1 MREPGRHAWHL
12 AWPLSF
18 RQSLLVAFLCIAM
31 LLSGALLRALLALQ
45 DLAERNRAASLGNMH
60 LIEEVGQLG
69 ARTTGLERLAR
80 QFLVLDDPAL
90 RARYMQAWENAR
102 EATLRLRADL
112 PAALQPL
119 AAEWLALG
127 STAGE
132 ILSRA
137 PNARAVDAGALL
149 DAFGQLAALNN
160 RFSAAGKQYIDQR
173 NAALEDEIT
182 AQRGALTG
190 LAAMAIALAL
200 ALAALFGLWLSR
212 PLRQVQAAITQLGEG
227 GLQAPVRISGPPDLR
242 ELGTQLDWLRLRL
255 VELEDNKA
263 RFLRHVS
270 HELKTPLAALREGV
284 ALLEDE
290 TAGELSDNQREV
302 AAILRENTI
311 ALQEQIEGLLHF
323 NASVFGARS
332 LRAAPLDLNA
342 LLAKVMLSQ
351 RMQVNARGLRVSVNG
366 QAPTLNADAEKLE
379 VAFTNLLSNAIRFS
393 PKGGAVT
400 FIVEAA
406 RGFVRVDCVDEGPGV
421 APQDVER
428 IFEPFQQGERQPLE
442 ARHGSGI
449 GLAIVREF
457 IAAHGG
463 SVRLLPSARGAHF
476 RVELPRDIPAAPLGS
491 PSRAPDARP
500 AAGTGAGTQG
510 GVHPTSQA
518 AKPADPARG
527 PAMPRLAPD
536 SLSSIRPTT

>member
-1 MREPGRHAWHL
+1 
-12 AWPLSF
+12 LSF
-18 RQSLLVAFLCIAM
+18 RQSLLVAFLCIAL

-69 ARTTGLERLAR
+69 ARSTALERLAR
-80 QFLVLDDPAL
+80 QYLVLDDASL
-90 RARYMQAWENAR
+90 RARYMQAWESAR
-102 EATLRLRADL
+102 EATGRLRADL
-112 PAALQPL
+112 PPALQPL
-119 AAEWLALG
+119 AAEWLSLAG
-127 STAGE
+127 AAGE
-132 ILSRA
+132 TLARA

-149 DAFGQLAALNN
+149 DTFGQLAALNN

-173 NAALEDEIT
+173 NAALEEEIA

-190 LAAMAIALAL
+190 LAAAAIALAL
-200 ALAALFGLWLSR
+200 VLAALFGLWLSR
-212 PLRQVQAAITQLGEG
+212 PLRQVQASITQLGEG
-227 GLQAPVRISGPPDLR
+227 SLQAPVRISGPADLR
-242 ELGTQLDWLRLRL
+242 ELGAQLDWLRLRL

-302 AAILRENTI
+302 AGILRENTI

-332 LRAAPLDLNA
+332 LRAAPLDLGV
-342 LLAKVMLSQ
+342 LLGKIMQSQ
-351 RMQVNARGLRVSVNG
+351 RMQVSARHLRVSVEG
-366 QAPTLNADAEKLE
+366 QAPSLNADAEKLE
-379 VAFTNLLSNAIRFS
+379 VVFTNLLSNAIRFS
-393 PKGGAVT
+393 PKGGAIT
-400 FIVEAA
+400 FLVEATP
-406 RGFVRVDCVDEGPGV
+406 GIVRVDCIDEGPGV

-476 RVELPRDIPAAPLGS
+476 RVELPRDIPAS
-491 PSRAPDARP
+491 PQRTA
-500 AAGTGAGTQG
+500 
-510 GVHPTSQA
+510 SQA
-518 AKPADPARG
+518 ASSRTTAPPAPRAAANPDTAGAAKAAAIEPAR
-527 PAMPRLAPD
+527 AAPGALQTN
-536 SLSSIRPTT
+536 SFSSIRPTT